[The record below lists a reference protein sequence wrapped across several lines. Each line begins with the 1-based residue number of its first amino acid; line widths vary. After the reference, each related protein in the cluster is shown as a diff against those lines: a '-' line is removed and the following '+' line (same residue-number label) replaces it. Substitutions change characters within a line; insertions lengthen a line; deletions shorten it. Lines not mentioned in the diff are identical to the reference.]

1 MIRSGLPHS
10 LLLGNAIRVMLLS
23 FQGFEVDEDYDARES
38 IQRFLV
44 KYNSL
49 GFQLYYGV
57 ITVWR
62 LSLSTNWLTVEQ
74 IAQDLQVHPTTVR
87 EWIRGKKLKAAKFGR
102 DYRIKREDYEQF
114 IQEHYNVDDERK
126 K

>member
-1 MIRSGLPHS
+1 
-10 LLLGNAIRVMLLS
+10 
-23 FQGFEVDEDYDARES
+23 
-38 IQRFLV
+38 
-44 KYNSL
+44 
-49 GFQLYYGV
+49 
-57 ITVWR
+57 
-62 LSLSTNWLTVEQ
+62 LSTNWLTVEQ

-114 IQEHYNVDDERK
+114 IQEHYNTDEDEK